1 MKNKKNLKSNISIND
16 DYTKKEQEIQ
26 KKFRDMARE
35 ERKKGN
41 RALVAYKK
49 IQVNGE
55 WKSWND
61 IAMKQ

>member
-1 MKNKKNLKSNISIND
+1 
-16 DYTKKEQEIQ
+16 
-26 KKFRDMARE
+26 MARE

-55 WKSWND
+55 WKSWSD
-61 IAMKQ
+61 ITMKQQQSNPVPEQTFNYFILELSCFK